1 MNLVQIQERLK
12 DLPTQAIMSYANGQ
26 NPQVPPYLALGELN
40 RRKQMEQQSAQP
52 PQGTVKDNIEQ
63 QMGLMQLQKARQGQ
77 MAQQSAMQG
86 ANAPMIPQGTPEP
99 EMQPEAEMSMAA
111 GGLTRLPIREMN
123 FGSGGIIAFADGD
136 LVDEA
141 KAAAKAAKEKLYGY
155 GLRQRQQDP
164 EGYAAAQA
172 ELAAAED
179 RVSQSSRQ
187 NADLGPAG
195 AMGKNIIPTAV
206 TPQKYSRAPGSV
218 YTLPE
223 GSPVPS
229 IENTYMDKQGGRLA
243 RPPGISDEAWRQY
256 VAKNSGT
263 QQTATS
269 AGPGDRMVPRY
280 PSATPPVGNV
290 PPGGI
295 VNVVPPRVT
304 QQNAPAV
311 APPPVAPVQSDAQ
324 KFQSGI
330 LAGTGLPTLPPE
342 YAPPKQAP
350 IGEEYTAYM
359 NERLAKRK
367 ADEDKFKQ
375 RESGRSQRDFFN
387 SLIAA
392 GEATRGQKGI
402 GSLFGGFGKA
412 YSQSATE
419 AEDRQSAFEQKQ
431 QELSDNDAKTKF
443 EIANLRRAEER
454 NDSKAVYESKVKL
467 TELGQQRLQLQGQV
481 ANQMAS
487 NESQERV
494 ARANNLT
501 QLEVARINQATAMKP
516 GETERLMSQYG
527 ALKAKDPKAAEQFM
541 VDLERIKT
549 GSRGE
554 NAQQKL
560 SLQRQALAEKLP
572 IYQMALSSYINET
585 DPAKKAKALTKV
597 REIEG
602 MHGIKSEE
610 SSTGSKVIDFSK
622 IP

>member
-1 MNLVQIQERLK
+1 M
-12 DLPTQAIMSYANGQ
+12 
-26 NPQVPPYLALGELN
+26 
-40 RRKQMEQQSAQP
+40 
-52 PQGTVKDNIEQ
+52 
-63 QMGLMQLQKARQGQ
+63 

-99 EMQPEAEMSMAA
+99 DMQPEAEMAMA
-111 GGLTRLPIREMN
+111 GGGVTSLPVGDMN
-123 FGSGGIIAFADGD
+123 FGSGGIIAFAN
-136 LVDEA
+136 
-141 KAAAKAAKEKLYGY
+141 
-155 GLRQRQQDP
+155 P
-164 EGYAAAQA
+164 EGDQLVEDPMGTGA
-172 ELAAAED
+172 EAIMRAEK
-179 RVSQSSRQ
+179 
-187 NADLGPAG
+187 
-195 AMGKNIIPTAV
+195 GKPDNRNIIERLLNAPEEPEWKRKLREEREAREQAKNQPAPPAPPAAPAAPPSGIV
-206 TPQKYSRAPGSV
+206 T
-218 YTLPE
+218 TLPAN
-223 GSPVPS
+223 VV
-229 IENTYMDKQGGRLA
+229 QQ
-243 RPPGISDEAWRQY
+243 RPPRPQPA
-256 VAKNSGT
+256 
-263 QQTATS
+263 
-269 AGPGDRMVPRY
+269 
-280 PSATPPVGNV
+280 V
-290 PPGGI
+290 PP
-295 VNVVPPRVT
+295 
-304 QQNAPAV
+304 A
-311 APPPVAPVQSDAQ
+311 PPVAPVQTDAQ

-431 QELSDNDAKTKF
+431 QELADNDAKTKF

-467 TELGQQRLQLQGQV
+467 TELSQQRVQLQGQV
-481 ANQMAS
+481 ANQMS
-487 NESQERV
+487 GNESAERV

-516 GETERLMSQYG
+516 GETERLMAQYG

-572 IYQMALSSYINET
+572 IYQMALSSYINEK
-585 DPAKKAKALTKV
+585 DPAKKATALTKV